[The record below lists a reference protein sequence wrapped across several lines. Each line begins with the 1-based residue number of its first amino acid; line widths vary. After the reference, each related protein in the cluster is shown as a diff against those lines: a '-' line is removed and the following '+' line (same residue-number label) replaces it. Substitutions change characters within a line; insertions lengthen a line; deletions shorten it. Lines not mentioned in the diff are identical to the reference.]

1 MGSYTI
7 KFLSPPKDISIKL
20 NSSKSE
26 SNRLIIIKALSKEK
40 IEIKNLSNANDTS
53 LLNNLINFNS
63 TNTWNAEDAGT
74 SMRFL
79 TSYLSLTKNGAL
91 LTGTDRMKK
100 RPIKILVEALREIGA
115 NILYEE
121 EEGYPPINIKRKID
135 QRINNIDI
143 RGDISSQ
150 YISSI
155 LMIAP
160 KLENGL
166 EINIINPF
174 YSKSYVKMT
183 LSLMEVFGINY
194 LFSENQIIIKSQN
207 YKGGSYTVESDWSA
221 ASYWY
226 SILSI
231 NKDIDKINLLG
242 LRNKSLQGD
251 QIISKIMSL
260 MGIVT
265 EFNDK
270 GIEIHKNNSVCDYLE
285 LDFKDCPDLVQTVL
299 VVAAYHKIKLK
310 IYGVESLKIKET
322 DRLTAMKN
330 ELLKIGVSF
339 YNKENF
345 WILDRR
351 EKDFPKSVSI
361 DTYKDH
367 RMAMSFA
374 PLASEINI
382 SINNPEVVKK
392 SYPMFWN
399 DMKKVG
405 YSIT

>member
-7 KFLSPPKDISIKL
+7 KFLYPPKDISIKL

-115 NILYEE
+115 NILYKE
-121 EEGYPPINIKRKID
+121 EEGYPPINIKRKIV
-135 QRINNIDI
+135 QKINNIDI
-143 RGDISSQ
+143 RGDVSSQ

-166 EINIINPF
+166 GINIINPF

-183 LSLMEVFGINY
+183 LSLMEVFGIKY
-194 LFSENQIIIKSQN
+194 LFSENQIIIKSQD

-231 NKDIDKINLLG
+231 NKDIDKINLIG

-251 QIISKIMSL
+251 QIIAKIMSL
-260 MGIVT
+260 MGIFT
-265 EFNDK
+265 NFNDS
-270 GIEIHKNNSVCDYLE
+270 GIEIRKNNSVCDYLE
-285 LDFKDCPDLVQTVL
+285 LDFKDCPDLAQTVL
-299 VVAAYHKIKLK
+299 IVASYHKIKLK

-330 ELLKIGVSF
+330 ELHKIGVSF
-339 YNKENF
+339 YKKENF
-345 WILDRR
+345 WILDKRK
-351 EKDFPKSVSI
+351 KDFPKSVSI

-367 RMAMSFA
+367 RMAMAFA
-374 PLASEINI
+374 PLASEIDI
-382 SINNPEVVKK
+382 TINNPEVVKK
-392 SYPMFWN
+392 SYPMFWD

>member
-7 KFLSPPKDISIKL
+7 KFLYPPKDISIKL

-53 LLNNLINFNS
+53 LLNNLINFSS

-115 NILYEE
+115 NILYKE
-121 EEGYPPINIKRKID
+121 EEGYPPINIKRKIV
-135 QRINNIDI
+135 QKINNIDI
-143 RGDISSQ
+143 RGDVSSQ

-166 EINIINPF
+166 GINIINPF

-183 LSLMEVFGINY
+183 LSLMEVFGIKY
-194 LFSENQIIIKSQN
+194 LFSENQIIIKSQD

-231 NKDIDKINLLG
+231 NKDIDKINLIG

-251 QIISKIMSL
+251 QIIAKIMSL

-265 EFNDK
+265 NFNDR
-270 GIEIHKNNSVCDYLE
+270 GIEIRKNNSVCDYLE
-285 LDFKDCPDLVQTVL
+285 LDFKDCPDLAQTVL
-299 VVAAYHKIKLK
+299 IVAAYHKIKLK

-330 ELLKIGVSF
+330 ELHKIGVSF
-339 YNKENF
+339 YKKENF

-351 EKDFPKSVSI
+351 EKDFPNSVSI

-367 RMAMSFA
+367 RMAMAFA
-374 PLASEINI
+374 PLASEIDI
-382 SINNPEVVKK
+382 TINNPEVVKK
-392 SYPMFWN
+392 SYPMFWD

>member
-7 KFLSPPKDISIKL
+7 KFLYPPKDISIKL

-115 NILYEE
+115 NILYKE
-121 EEGYPPINIKRKID
+121 EEGYPPINIKRKIV
-135 QRINNIDI
+135 QKINNIDI
-143 RGDISSQ
+143 RGDVSSQ

-166 EINIINPF
+166 GINIINPF

-183 LSLMEVFGINY
+183 LSLMEVFGIKY
-194 LFSENQIIIKSQN
+194 LFSENQIIIKSQD

-231 NKDIDKINLLG
+231 NKDIDKINLIG

-251 QIISKIMSL
+251 QIIAKIMSL

-265 EFNDK
+265 NFNDR
-270 GIEIHKNNSVCDYLE
+270 GIEIRKNNSVCDYLE
-285 LDFKDCPDLVQTVL
+285 LDFKDCPDLAQTVL
-299 VVAAYHKIKLK
+299 IVAAYHKIKLK

-330 ELLKIGVSF
+330 ELHKIGVSF
-339 YNKENF
+339 YKKENF

-351 EKDFPKSVSI
+351 EKDFPQSVSI

-367 RMAMSFA
+367 RMAMAFA
-374 PLASEINI
+374 PLASEIDI
-382 SINNPEVVKK
+382 TINNPEVVKK
-392 SYPMFWN
+392 SYPMFWD

>member
-7 KFLSPPKDISIKL
+7 KFLYPPKDISIKL

-115 NILYEE
+115 NILYKE
-121 EEGYPPINIKRKID
+121 EEGYPPINIKRKIV
-135 QRINNIDI
+135 QKINNIDI
-143 RGDISSQ
+143 RGDVSSQ

-183 LSLMEVFGINY
+183 LSLMEVFGIKY
-194 LFSENQIIIKSQN
+194 LFSENQIIIKSQD

-231 NKDIDKINLLG
+231 NKDIDKINLIG

-251 QIISKIMSL
+251 QIIAKIMSL

-265 EFNDK
+265 NFNDS
-270 GIEIHKNNSVCDYLE
+270 GIEIRKNNSVCDYLE
-285 LDFKDCPDLVQTVL
+285 LDFKDCPDLAQTVL
-299 VVAAYHKIKLK
+299 IVAAYHKIKLK

-330 ELLKIGVSF
+330 ELHKIGVSF
-339 YNKENF
+339 YKKENF

-351 EKDFPKSVSI
+351 EKDFPQSVSI

-367 RMAMSFA
+367 RMAMAFA
-374 PLASEINI
+374 PLASEMDIT
-382 SINNPEVVKK
+382 INNPEVVKK
-392 SYPMFWN
+392 SYPMFWD

-405 YSIT
+405 YRIT

>member
-7 KFLSPPKDISIKL
+7 KFLYPPKDISIKL

-115 NILYEE
+115 NILYKE
-121 EEGYPPINIKRKID
+121 EEGYPPINIKRKIV
-135 QRINNIDI
+135 QKINNIDI
-143 RGDISSQ
+143 RGDVSSQ

-166 EINIINPF
+166 GINIINPF

-183 LSLMEVFGINY
+183 LSLMEVFGIKY
-194 LFSENQIIIKSQN
+194 LFSENQIIIKSQD

-231 NKDIDKINLLG
+231 NKDIDKINLIG

-251 QIISKIMSL
+251 QIIAKIMSL

-265 EFNDK
+265 NFNDR
-270 GIEIHKNNSVCDYLE
+270 GIEIRKNNSVCDYLE
-285 LDFKDCPDLVQTVL
+285 LDFKDCPDLAQTVL
-299 VVAAYHKIKLK
+299 IVAAYHKIKLK

-330 ELLKIGVSF
+330 ELHKIGVSF
-339 YNKENF
+339 YKKENF

-351 EKDFPKSVSI
+351 EKDFPNSVSI

-367 RMAMSFA
+367 RMAMAFA
-374 PLASEINI
+374 PLASEIDI
-382 SINNPEVVKK
+382 TINNPEVVKK
-392 SYPMFWN
+392 SYPMFWD

>member
-7 KFLSPPKDISIKL
+7 KFLYPPKDISIKL

-115 NILYEE
+115 NILYKE
-121 EEGYPPINIKRKID
+121 EEGYPPINIKRKIV
-135 QRINNIDI
+135 QKINNIDI
-143 RGDISSQ
+143 RGDVSSQ

-166 EINIINPF
+166 GINIINPF

-183 LSLMEVFGINY
+183 LSLMEVFGIKY
-194 LFSENQIIIKSQN
+194 LFSENQIIIKSQD

-231 NKDIDKINLLG
+231 NKDIDKINLIG

-251 QIISKIMSL
+251 QIIAKIMSL

-265 EFNDK
+265 NFNDS
-270 GIEIHKNNSVCDYLE
+270 GIEIRKNNSVCDYLE
-285 LDFKDCPDLVQTVL
+285 LDFKDCPDLAQTVL
-299 VVAAYHKIKLK
+299 IVAAYHKIKLK

-330 ELLKIGVSF
+330 ELHKIGVSF
-339 YNKENF
+339 YKKENF

-351 EKDFPKSVSI
+351 EKDFPQSVSI

-367 RMAMSFA
+367 RMAMAFA
-374 PLASEINI
+374 PLASEIDI
-382 SINNPEVVKK
+382 TINNPEVVKK
-392 SYPMFWN
+392 SYPMFWD

>member
-115 NILYEE
+115 NILYKE
-121 EEGYPPINIKRKID
+121 EEGYPPINIKRKIV
-135 QRINNIDI
+135 QKINNIDI
-143 RGDISSQ
+143 RGDVSSQ

-166 EINIINPF
+166 GINIINPF

-183 LSLMEVFGINY
+183 LSLMEVFGIKY
-194 LFSENQIIIKSQN
+194 LFSENQIIIKSQD

-231 NKDIDKINLLG
+231 NKDIDKINLIG

-251 QIISKIMSL
+251 QIIAKIMSL

-265 EFNDK
+265 NFNDS
-270 GIEIHKNNSVCDYLE
+270 GIEIRKNNSVCDYLE
-285 LDFKDCPDLVQTVL
+285 LDFKDCPDLAQTVL
-299 VVAAYHKIKLK
+299 IVASYHKIKLK

-330 ELLKIGVSF
+330 ELHKIGVSF
-339 YNKENF
+339 YKKENF
-345 WILDRR
+345 WILDKRK
-351 EKDFPKSVSI
+351 KDFPKSVSI

-367 RMAMSFA
+367 RMAMAFA
-374 PLASEINI
+374 PLASEIDI
-382 SINNPEVVKK
+382 TINNPEVVKK
-392 SYPMFWN
+392 SYPMFWD

>member
-7 KFLSPPKDISIKL
+7 KFLYPPKDISIKL

-115 NILYEE
+115 NILYKE
-121 EEGYPPINIKRKID
+121 EEGYPPINIKRKIV
-135 QRINNIDI
+135 QKINNIDI

-166 EINIINPF
+166 GINIINPF

-183 LSLMEVFGINY
+183 LSLMEVFGIKY
-194 LFSENQIIIKSQN
+194 LFSENQIIIKSQD

-231 NKDIDKINLLG
+231 NKDIDKINLIG

-251 QIISKIMSL
+251 QIIAKIMSL

-265 EFNDK
+265 NFNDS
-270 GIEIHKNNSVCDYLE
+270 GIEIRKNNSVCDYLE
-285 LDFKDCPDLVQTVL
+285 LDFKDCPDLAQTVL
-299 VVAAYHKIKLK
+299 IVAAYHKIKLK

-330 ELLKIGVSF
+330 ELHKIGVSF
-339 YNKENF
+339 YKKENF

-351 EKDFPKSVSI
+351 EKDFPKSISI

-367 RMAMSFA
+367 RMAMAFA
-374 PLASEINI
+374 PLASEIDI
-382 SINNPEVVKK
+382 TINNPEVVKK
-392 SYPMFWN
+392 SYPMFWD

>member
-7 KFLSPPKDISIKL
+7 KFLYPPKDISIKL

-115 NILYEE
+115 NILYKE
-121 EEGYPPINIKRKID
+121 EEGYPPINIKRKIV
-135 QRINNIDI
+135 QKINNIDI
-143 RGDISSQ
+143 RGDVSSQ

-166 EINIINPF
+166 GINIINPF

-183 LSLMEVFGINY
+183 LSLMEVFGIKY
-194 LFSENQIIIKSQN
+194 LFSENQIIIKSQD

-231 NKDIDKINLLG
+231 NKDIDKINLIG

-251 QIISKIMSL
+251 QIIAKIMSL

-265 EFNDK
+265 NFNDR
-270 GIEIHKNNSVCDYLE
+270 GIEIRKNNSVCDYLE
-285 LDFKDCPDLVQTVL
+285 LDFKDCPDLAQTVL
-299 VVAAYHKIKLK
+299 IVAAYHKIKLK

-330 ELLKIGVSF
+330 ELHKIGVSF
-339 YNKENF
+339 YKKENF

-351 EKDFPKSVSI
+351 EKEFPKSISI

-367 RMAMSFA
+367 RMAMAFA
-374 PLASEINI
+374 PLASEIDI
-382 SINNPEVVKK
+382 TINNPEVVKK
-392 SYPMFWN
+392 SYPMFWD

>member
-1 MGSYTI
+1 
-7 KFLSPPKDISIKL
+7 
-20 NSSKSE
+20 
-26 SNRLIIIKALSKEK
+26 
-40 IEIKNLSNANDTS
+40 
-53 LLNNLINFNS
+53 
-63 TNTWNAEDAGT
+63 
-74 SMRFL
+74 
-79 TSYLSLTKNGAL
+79 
-91 LTGTDRMKK
+91 
-100 RPIKILVEALREIGA
+100 
-115 NILYEE
+115 
-121 EEGYPPINIKRKID
+121 
-135 QRINNIDI
+135 
-143 RGDISSQ
+143 
-150 YISSI
+150 
-155 LMIAP
+155 
-160 KLENGL
+160 
-166 EINIINPF
+166 
-174 YSKSYVKMT
+174 
-183 LSLMEVFGINY
+183 
-194 LFSENQIIIKSQN
+194 
-207 YKGGSYTVESDWSA
+207 
-221 ASYWY
+221 
-226 SILSI
+226 
-231 NKDIDKINLLG
+231 
-242 LRNKSLQGD
+242 
-251 QIISKIMSL
+251 MSL

-265 EFNDK
+265 DFNDK

-330 ELLKIGVSF
+330 ELHKIGVSF

-382 SINNPEVVKK
+382 SINNPEVVRK

>member
-1 MGSYTI
+1 MGNYTI

-115 NILYEE
+115 NILYKE
-121 EEGYPPINIKRKID
+121 EEGYPPINIKRKIV
-135 QRINNIDI
+135 QKINNIDI
-143 RGDISSQ
+143 RGDVSSQ

-183 LSLMEVFGINY
+183 LSLMEVFGIKY
-194 LFSENQIIIKSQN
+194 LFSENQIIIKSQD

-231 NKDIDKINLLG
+231 NKDIDKINLIG

-251 QIISKIMSL
+251 QIIAKIMSL

-265 EFNDK
+265 NFNDS
-270 GIEIHKNNSVCDYLE
+270 GIEIRKNNSVCDYLE
-285 LDFKDCPDLVQTVL
+285 LDFKDCPDLAQTVL
-299 VVAAYHKIKLK
+299 IVAAYHKIKLK

-330 ELLKIGVSF
+330 ELHKIGVSF
-339 YNKENF
+339 YKKENF

-351 EKDFPKSVSI
+351 EKDFPQSVSI

-367 RMAMSFA
+367 RMAMAFA
-374 PLASEINI
+374 PLASEMDIT
-382 SINNPEVVKK
+382 INNPEVVKK
-392 SYPMFWN
+392 SYPMFWD

-405 YSIT
+405 YRIT

>member
-7 KFLSPPKDISIKL
+7 KFLYPPKDISIKL

-115 NILYEE
+115 NILYKE
-121 EEGYPPINIKRKID
+121 EEGYPPINIKRKIV
-135 QRINNIDI
+135 QKINNIDI
-143 RGDISSQ
+143 RGDVSSQ

-166 EINIINPF
+166 GINIINPF

-183 LSLMEVFGINY
+183 LSLMEVFGIKY
-194 LFSENQIIIKSQN
+194 LFSENQIIIKSQD

-231 NKDIDKINLLG
+231 NKDIDKINLIG

-251 QIISKIMSL
+251 QIIAKIMSL

-265 EFNDK
+265 NFNDR
-270 GIEIHKNNSVCDYLE
+270 GIEIRKNNSACDYLE
-285 LDFKDCPDLVQTVL
+285 LDFKDCPDLAQTVL
-299 VVAAYHKIKLK
+299 IVAAYHKIKLK

-330 ELLKIGVSF
+330 ELHKIGVSF
-339 YNKENF
+339 YKKENF

-351 EKDFPKSVSI
+351 EKDFPNSVSI

-367 RMAMSFA
+367 RMAMAFA
-374 PLASEINI
+374 PLASEIDI
-382 SINNPEVVKK
+382 TINNPEVVKK
-392 SYPMFWN
+392 SYPMFWD

>member
-7 KFLSPPKDISIKL
+7 KFLYPPKDISIKL

-100 RPIKILVEALREIGA
+100 RPIKILIEALREIGA
-115 NILYEE
+115 NILYKE
-121 EEGYPPINIKRKID
+121 EEGYPPINIKRKIV
-135 QRINNIDI
+135 QKINNIDI
-143 RGDISSQ
+143 RGDVSSQ

-166 EINIINPF
+166 GINIINPF

-183 LSLMEVFGINY
+183 LSLMEVFGIKY
-194 LFSENQIIIKSQN
+194 LFSENQIIIKSQD

-231 NKDIDKINLLG
+231 NKDIDKINLIG

-251 QIISKIMSL
+251 QIIAKIMSL

-265 EFNDK
+265 NFNDR
-270 GIEIHKNNSVCDYLE
+270 GIEIRKNNSVCDYLE
-285 LDFKDCPDLVQTVL
+285 LDFKDCPDLAQTVL
-299 VVAAYHKIKLK
+299 IVAAYHKIKLK

-330 ELLKIGVSF
+330 ELHKIGVSF
-339 YNKENF
+339 YKKENF

-351 EKDFPKSVSI
+351 EKEFPKSISI

-367 RMAMSFA
+367 RMAMAFA
-374 PLASEINI
+374 PLASEIDI
-382 SINNPEVVKK
+382 TINNPEVVKK
-392 SYPMFWN
+392 SYPMFWD

>member
-7 KFLSPPKDISIKL
+7 KFLYPPKDISIKL

-115 NILYEE
+115 NILYKE
-121 EEGYPPINIKRKID
+121 EEGYPPINIKRKIV
-135 QRINNIDI
+135 QKINNIDI
-143 RGDISSQ
+143 RGDVSSQ

-166 EINIINPF
+166 GINIINPF

-183 LSLMEVFGINY
+183 LSLMEVFGIKY
-194 LFSENQIIIKSQN
+194 LFSENQIIIKSQD

-231 NKDIDKINLLG
+231 NKDIDKINLIG

-251 QIISKIMSL
+251 QIIAKIMSL

-265 EFNDK
+265 NFNDS
-270 GIEIHKNNSVCDYLE
+270 GIEIRKNNSVCDYLE
-285 LDFKDCPDLVQTVL
+285 LDFKDCPDLAQTVL
-299 VVAAYHKIKLK
+299 IVAAYHKIKLK

-330 ELLKIGVSF
+330 ELHKIGVSF
-339 YNKENF
+339 YKKENF

-367 RMAMSFA
+367 RMAMAFA
-374 PLASEINI
+374 PLASEIDI
-382 SINNPEVVKK
+382 TINNPEVVKK
-392 SYPMFWN
+392 SYPMFWD

>member
-7 KFLSPPKDISIKL
+7 KFLYPPKDISIKL

-115 NILYEE
+115 NILYKE
-121 EEGYPPINIKRKID
+121 EEGCPPINIKRKIV
-135 QRINNIDI
+135 QKINNIDI
-143 RGDISSQ
+143 RGDVSSQ

-166 EINIINPF
+166 GINIINPF

-183 LSLMEVFGINY
+183 LSLMEVFGIKY
-194 LFSENQIIIKSQN
+194 LFSENQIIIKNQD

-231 NKDIDKINLLG
+231 NKDIDKINLIG

-251 QIISKIMSL
+251 QIIAKIMSL

-265 EFNDK
+265 NFNDR
-270 GIEIHKNNSVCDYLE
+270 GIEIRKNNSVCDYLE
-285 LDFKDCPDLVQTVL
+285 LDFKDCPDLAQTVL
-299 VVAAYHKIKLK
+299 IVAAYHKIKLK

-330 ELLKIGVSF
+330 ELHKIGVSF
-339 YNKENF
+339 YKKENF

-367 RMAMSFA
+367 RMAMAFA
-374 PLASEINI
+374 PLASEIDI
-382 SINNPEVVKK
+382 TINNPEVVKK
-392 SYPMFWN
+392 SYPMFWD
-399 DMKKVG
+399 DMKKFG

>member
-7 KFLSPPKDISIKL
+7 KFLYPPKDISIKL

-115 NILYEE
+115 NILYKE
-121 EEGYPPINIKRKID
+121 EEGYPPINIKRKIV
-135 QRINNIDI
+135 QKINNIDI
-143 RGDISSQ
+143 RGDVSSQ

-166 EINIINPF
+166 GINIINPF

-183 LSLMEVFGINY
+183 LSLMEVFGIKY
-194 LFSENQIIIKSQN
+194 LFSENQIIIKSQD

-231 NKDIDKINLLG
+231 NKDIDKINLIG

-251 QIISKIMSL
+251 QIIAKIMSL

-265 EFNDK
+265 NFNDS
-270 GIEIHKNNSVCDYLE
+270 GIEIRKNNSVCDYLE
-285 LDFKDCPDLVQTVL
+285 LDFKDCPDLAQTVL
-299 VVAAYHKIKLK
+299 IVAAYHKIKLK

-330 ELLKIGVSF
+330 ELHKIGVSF
-339 YNKENF
+339 YKKENF

-351 EKDFPKSVSI
+351 EKDFPNSVSI

-367 RMAMSFA
+367 RMAMAFA
-374 PLASEINI
+374 PLASEIDI
-382 SINNPEVVKK
+382 TINNPEVVKK
-392 SYPMFWN
+392 SYPMFWD

>member
-7 KFLSPPKDISIKL
+7 KFLYPPKDISIKL

-115 NILYEE
+115 NILYKE
-121 EEGYPPINIKRKID
+121 EEGYPPINIKRKIV
-135 QRINNIDI
+135 QKINNIDI
-143 RGDISSQ
+143 RGDVSSQ

-166 EINIINPF
+166 GINIINPF

-183 LSLMEVFGINY
+183 LSLMEVFGIKY
-194 LFSENQIIIKSQN
+194 LFSENQIIIKSQD

-231 NKDIDKINLLG
+231 NKDIDKINLIG

-251 QIISKIMSL
+251 QIIAKIMSL

-265 EFNDK
+265 NFNDR
-270 GIEIHKNNSVCDYLE
+270 GIEIRKNNSVCDYLE
-285 LDFKDCPDLVQTVL
+285 LDFKDCPDLAQTVL
-299 VVAAYHKIKLK
+299 IVAAYHKIKLK

-330 ELLKIGVSF
+330 ELHKIGVSF
-339 YNKENF
+339 YKKENF

-351 EKDFPKSVSI
+351 EKDFPKSISI

-367 RMAMSFA
+367 RMAMAFA
-374 PLASEINI
+374 PLASEIDI
-382 SINNPEVVKK
+382 TINNPEVVKK
-392 SYPMFWN
+392 SYPMFWD

>member
-7 KFLSPPKDISIKL
+7 KFLYPPKDISIKL

-115 NILYEE
+115 NILYKE
-121 EEGYPPINIKRKID
+121 EEGYPPINIKRKIV
-135 QRINNIDI
+135 QKINNIDI
-143 RGDISSQ
+143 RGDVSSQ

-166 EINIINPF
+166 GINIINPF

-183 LSLMEVFGINY
+183 LSLMEVFGIKY
-194 LFSENQIIIKSQN
+194 LFSENQIIIKSQD

-231 NKDIDKINLLG
+231 NKDIDRINLIG

-251 QIISKIMSL
+251 QIIAKIMSL

-265 EFNDK
+265 NFNDR
-270 GIEIHKNNSVCDYLE
+270 GIEIRKNNSVCDYLE
-285 LDFKDCPDLVQTVL
+285 LDFKDCPDLAQTVL
-299 VVAAYHKIKLK
+299 IVAAYHKIKLK

-330 ELLKIGVSF
+330 ELHKIGVSF
-339 YNKENF
+339 YKKENF

-367 RMAMSFA
+367 RMAMAFA
-374 PLASEINI
+374 PLASEIDI
-382 SINNPEVVKK
+382 TINNPEVVKK
-392 SYPMFWN
+392 SYPMFWD

>member
-7 KFLSPPKDISIKL
+7 KFLYPPKDISIKL

-115 NILYEE
+115 NILYKE
-121 EEGYPPINIKRKID
+121 EEGYPPINIKRKIV
-135 QRINNIDI
+135 QKINNIDI
-143 RGDISSQ
+143 RGDVSSQ

-183 LSLMEVFGINY
+183 LSLMEVFGIKY
-194 LFSENQIIIKSQN
+194 LFSENQIIIKSQD

-231 NKDIDKINLLG
+231 NKDIDKINLIG

-251 QIISKIMSL
+251 QIIAKIMSL

-265 EFNDK
+265 NFNDS
-270 GIEIHKNNSVCDYLE
+270 GIEIRKNNSVCDYLE
-285 LDFKDCPDLVQTVL
+285 LDFKDCPDLAQTVL
-299 VVAAYHKIKLK
+299 IVAAYHKIKLK

-330 ELLKIGVSF
+330 ELHKIGVSF
-339 YNKENF
+339 YKKENF

-351 EKDFPKSVSI
+351 EKDFPQSVSI

-367 RMAMSFA
+367 RMAMAFA
-374 PLASEINI
+374 PLASEMDIT
-382 SINNPEVVKK
+382 INNPEVVKK
-392 SYPMFWN
+392 SYPMFWD

>member
-1 MGSYTI
+1 MGNYTI

-115 NILYEE
+115 NILYKE
-121 EEGYPPINIKRKID
+121 EEGYPPINIKRKIV
-135 QRINNIDI
+135 QKINNIDI
-143 RGDISSQ
+143 RGDVSSQ

-207 YKGGSYTVESDWSA
+207 YKGGSYTIESDWSA

-231 NKDIDKINLLG
+231 NKDIDKINLIG

-251 QIISKIMSL
+251 QIIAKIMSL

-265 EFNDK
+265 NFNDS
-270 GIEIHKNNSVCDYLE
+270 GIEIRKNNSVCDYLE
-285 LDFKDCPDLVQTVL
+285 LDFKDCPDLAQTVL
-299 VVAAYHKIKLK
+299 IVAAYHKIKLK
-310 IYGVESLKIKET
+310 IYVVESLKIKET

-330 ELLKIGVSF
+330 ELHKIGVSF
-339 YNKENF
+339 YKKENF

-351 EKDFPKSVSI
+351 EKDFPQSVSI

-367 RMAMSFA
+367 RMAMAFA
-374 PLASEINI
+374 PLASEMDIT
-382 SINNPEVVKK
+382 INNPEVVKK
-392 SYPMFWN
+392 SYPMFWD

-405 YSIT
+405 YRIT

>member
-1 MGSYTI
+1 MDSYTI
-7 KFLSPPKDISIKL
+7 NFLSPPKDISIKL

-26 SNRLIIIKALSKEK
+26 SNRLIIIKALSKERIK
-40 IEIKNLSNANDTS
+40 IKNLSNANDTS

-63 TNTWNAEDAGT
+63 SNTWNAEDAGT

-79 TSYLSLTKNGAL
+79 TSYLSLTKDGAL

-100 RPIKILVEALREIGA
+100 RPIKILVEALRKIGA
-115 NILYEE
+115 NILYDG
-121 EEGYPPINIKRKID
+121 EEGYPPINIKGKII
-135 QRINNIDI
+135 QENNKIDI

-150 YISSI
+150 YISSL

-160 KLENGL
+160 KLEGGL
-166 EINIINPF
+166 EINIIKPF
-174 YSKSYVKMT
+174 YSRPYVKMT
-183 LSLMEVFGINY
+183 LSLMKVFGISY
-194 LFSENQIIIKSQN
+194 KFSENQIKIKRQN

-231 NKDIDKINLLG
+231 NKDIDKINLIG
-242 LRNKSLQGD
+242 LRNMSLQGD
-251 QIISKIMSL
+251 QMISKIMSS

-265 EFNDK
+265 NYYK
-270 GIEIHKNNSVCDYLE
+270 NGIEIYKNNSACDYLE
-285 LDFKDCPDLVQTVL
+285 LDFKDCPDLAQTVL
-299 VVAAYHKIKLK
+299 VVAVVHKIKLK
-310 IYGVESLKIKET
+310 IFGVESLKIKET
-322 DRLTAMKN
+322 DRLNAMKN
-330 ELLKIGVSF
+330 ELHKIGVSF
-339 YNKENF
+339 YQNGDF

-351 EKDFPKSVSI
+351 EKNFPKSVSI

-374 PLASEINI
+374 PLASEINL
-382 SINNPEVVKK
+382 SINNPEVVNK
-392 SYPMFWN
+392 SYPKFWE
-399 DMKKVG
+399 DMKKAG

>member
-7 KFLSPPKDISIKL
+7 KFLYPPKDISIKL

-115 NILYEE
+115 NILYKE
-121 EEGYPPINIKRKID
+121 EEGYPPINIKRKIV
-135 QRINNIDI
+135 QKINNIDI
-143 RGDISSQ
+143 RGDVSSQ

-166 EINIINPF
+166 GINIINPF

-183 LSLMEVFGINY
+183 LSLMEVFGIKY
-194 LFSENQIIIKSQN
+194 LFSENQIIIKSQD

-231 NKDIDKINLLG
+231 NKDIDKINLIG

-251 QIISKIMSL
+251 QIIAKIMSL

-265 EFNDK
+265 NFNDS
-270 GIEIHKNNSVCDYLE
+270 GIEIRKNNSVCDYLE
-285 LDFKDCPDLVQTVL
+285 LDFKDCPDLAQTVL
-299 VVAAYHKIKLK
+299 IVAAYHKIKLK

-330 ELLKIGVSF
+330 ELHKIGVSF
-339 YNKENF
+339 YKKENF

-351 EKDFPKSVSI
+351 EKDFPKSISI

-367 RMAMSFA
+367 RMAMAFA
-374 PLASEINI
+374 PLASEIDI
-382 SINNPEVVKK
+382 TINNPEVVKK
-392 SYPMFWN
+392 SYPMFWD

>member
-7 KFLSPPKDISIKL
+7 KFLYPPKDITIKL

-115 NILYEE
+115 NILYKE
-121 EEGYPPINIKRKID
+121 EEGYPPINIKRKIV
-135 QRINNIDI
+135 QKINNIDI
-143 RGDISSQ
+143 RGDVSSQ

-166 EINIINPF
+166 GINIINPF

-183 LSLMEVFGINY
+183 LSLMEVFGIKY
-194 LFSENQIIIKSQN
+194 LFSENQIIINSQD

-231 NKDIDKINLLG
+231 NKDIDRINLIG

-251 QIISKIMSL
+251 QIIAKIMSL

-265 EFNDK
+265 NFNDR
-270 GIEIHKNNSVCDYLE
+270 GIEIRKNNSVCDYLE
-285 LDFKDCPDLVQTVL
+285 LDFKDCPDLAQTVL
-299 VVAAYHKIKLK
+299 IVAAYHKIKLK

-330 ELLKIGVSF
+330 ELHKIGVSF
-339 YNKENF
+339 YKKENF

-351 EKDFPKSVSI
+351 EKDFPQSVSI

-367 RMAMSFA
+367 RMAMAFA
-374 PLASEINI
+374 PLASEMDIT
-382 SINNPEVVKK
+382 INNPEVVKK
-392 SYPMFWN
+392 SYPMFWD

>member
-265 EFNDK
+265 EFNNK

-330 ELLKIGVSF
+330 ELHKIGVSF

>member
-7 KFLSPPKDISIKL
+7 KFLYPPKDISIKL

-115 NILYEE
+115 NILYKE
-121 EEGYPPINIKRKID
+121 EEGYPPINIKRKIV
-135 QRINNIDI
+135 QKINNIDI
-143 RGDISSQ
+143 RGDVSSQ

-166 EINIINPF
+166 GINIINPF

-183 LSLMEVFGINY
+183 LSLMEVFGIKY
-194 LFSENQIIIKSQN
+194 LFSENQIIIKSQD

-231 NKDIDKINLLG
+231 NKDIDKINLIG

-251 QIISKIMSL
+251 QIIAKIMSL

-265 EFNDK
+265 NFNDS
-270 GIEIHKNNSVCDYLE
+270 GIEIRKNNSVCDYLE
-285 LDFKDCPDLVQTVL
+285 LDFKDCPDLAQTVL
-299 VVAAYHKIKLK
+299 IVAAYHKIKLK

-330 ELLKIGVSF
+330 ELHKIGVSF
-339 YNKENF
+339 YKKENF
-345 WILDRR
+345 WILDKR

-367 RMAMSFA
+367 RMAMAFA
-374 PLASEINI
+374 PLASEIDI
-382 SINNPEVVKK
+382 TINNPEVVKK
-392 SYPMFWN
+392 SYPMFWD

>member
-7 KFLSPPKDISIKL
+7 KFLYPPKDISIKL

-79 TSYLSLTKNGAL
+79 TSYLSITKNGAL

-115 NILYEE
+115 NILYKE
-121 EEGYPPINIKRKID
+121 EEGYPPINIKRKIV
-135 QRINNIDI
+135 QKINNIDI
-143 RGDISSQ
+143 RGDVSSQ

-231 NKDIDKINLLG
+231 NKDIDKINLIG

-251 QIISKIMSL
+251 QIIAKIMSL

-265 EFNDK
+265 NFNDR
-270 GIEIHKNNSVCDYLE
+270 GIEIRKNNSVCDYLE
-285 LDFKDCPDLVQTVL
+285 LDFKDCPDLAQTVL
-299 VVAAYHKIKLK
+299 IVAAYHKIKLK

-330 ELLKIGVSF
+330 ELHKIGVSF
-339 YNKENF
+339 YKKENF

-351 EKDFPKSVSI
+351 EKDFPQSVSI

-367 RMAMSFA
+367 RMAMAFA
-374 PLASEINI
+374 PLASEMDIT
-382 SINNPEVVKK
+382 INNPEVVKK
-392 SYPMFWN
+392 SYPMFWD

>member
-7 KFLSPPKDISIKL
+7 KFLYPPKNISIKL

-115 NILYEE
+115 NILYKE
-121 EEGYPPINIKRKID
+121 EEGYPPINIKRKIV
-135 QRINNIDI
+135 QKINNIDI
-143 RGDISSQ
+143 RGDVSSQ

-166 EINIINPF
+166 GINIINPF

-183 LSLMEVFGINY
+183 LSLMEVFGIKY
-194 LFSENQIIIKSQN
+194 LFSENQIIIKSQD

-231 NKDIDKINLLG
+231 NKDIDKINLIG

-251 QIISKIMSL
+251 QIIAKIMSL

-265 EFNDK
+265 NFNDS
-270 GIEIHKNNSVCDYLE
+270 GIEIRKNNSVCDYLE
-285 LDFKDCPDLVQTVL
+285 LDFKDCPDLAQTVL
-299 VVAAYHKIKLK
+299 IVAAYHKIKLK

-330 ELLKIGVSF
+330 ELHKIGVSF
-339 YNKENF
+339 YKKENF

-367 RMAMSFA
+367 RMAMAFA
-374 PLASEINI
+374 PLASEIDI
-382 SINNPEVVKK
+382 TINNPEVVKK
-392 SYPMFWN
+392 SYPMFWD

>member
-7 KFLSPPKDISIKL
+7 KFLYPPKDISIKL

-115 NILYEE
+115 NILYKE
-121 EEGYPPINIKRKID
+121 EEGYPPINIKRKIV
-135 QRINNIDI
+135 QKINNIDI
-143 RGDISSQ
+143 RGDVSSQ

-166 EINIINPF
+166 GINIINPF

-183 LSLMEVFGINY
+183 LSLMEVFGIKY
-194 LFSENQIIIKSQN
+194 LFSENQIIIKSQD

-231 NKDIDKINLLG
+231 NKDIDRINLIG

-251 QIISKIMSL
+251 QIIAKIMSL

-265 EFNDK
+265 NFNDR
-270 GIEIHKNNSVCDYLE
+270 GIEIRKNNSVCDYLE
-285 LDFKDCPDLVQTVL
+285 LDFKDCPDLAQTVL
-299 VVAAYHKIKLK
+299 IVAAYHKIKLK

-330 ELLKIGVSF
+330 ELHKIGVSF
-339 YNKENF
+339 YKKENF

-351 EKDFPKSVSI
+351 EKEFPKSISI

-367 RMAMSFA
+367 RMAMAFA
-374 PLASEINI
+374 PLASEIDI
-382 SINNPEVVKK
+382 TINNPEVVKK
-392 SYPMFWN
+392 SYPMFWD

>member
-330 ELLKIGVSF
+330 ELHKIGVSF